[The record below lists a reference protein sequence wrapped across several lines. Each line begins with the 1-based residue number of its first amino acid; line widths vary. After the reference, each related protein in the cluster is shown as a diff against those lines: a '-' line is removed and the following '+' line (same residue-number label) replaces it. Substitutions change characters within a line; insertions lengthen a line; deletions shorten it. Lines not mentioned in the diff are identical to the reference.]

1 MGETFFCRASRAV
14 LITGE
19 GNFPGL
25 DENGWETLED
35 CAGVIEIDEWQTAYL
50 RFYGEEPAQ
59 FSRCLNAVGAGR
71 FERLP
76 HHALPTYRI
85 NFQNHVGQ
93 SSLAGFRVKVVHR
106 KITEEHFNAMLD
118 FLCDQYATLI
128 FSLRQIA
135 GVHWRKDRAGRDNPY
150 LQYLLIRRHL
160 LHGRPDLDGIA
171 ALVHRAMHERMVS
184 TVEETSIDRVRD
196 LDSAAAMTL
205 LSRPAAWGRLET
217 GHPLKDTA
225 LARSVFQRAGRR
237 LFPGR
242 VRSRRRHATVD
253 TPENRFVKFFLT
265 RLEQRLAQIKA
276 MLGEGGGTFLHP
288 EMGDEIGRLERALDR
303 FLEEPRWRE
312 VGELRH
318 IPARSTVL
326 QRRAGYRELFR
337 LFALLQQASR
347 HDANLLDFT
356 ALVEIKDAPLL
367 YEYWCF
373 FQVKQRL
380 DARFGLPRRA
390 SIIAEAQ
397 PEEDALREGLRLDY
411 GRGIALYYNATCA
424 ARSSG
429 RLSSYSHDLRPDIIL
444 SDGDRLLI
452 LDAKYRGEAS
462 GDTGIESPNPADID
476 KMHTYREAIRNVWGA
491 FVLYPGEKPEIHPA
505 FTARG
510 DSRYEGVGALVLVPG
525 ILSGEVDGSDEIE
538 RLIGEFLERRK
549 S

>member
-1 MGETFFCRASRAV
+1 MSEMFFCRATRAV

-25 DENGWETLED
+25 GENGWEAVED
-35 CAGVIEIDEWQTAYL
+35 SAGVIEIDEWQTAYL

-59 FSRCLNAVGAGR
+59 FSRCLNSMGHNR

-93 SSLAGFRVKVVHR
+93 SNLAGLRVKVVHR

-135 GVHWRKDRAGRDNPY
+135 GTHWRKDRAGRDTLY

-160 LHGRPDLDGIA
+160 LQGRPDLDGIA

-184 TVEETSIDRVRD
+184 TAEETSIDRVRE
-196 LDSAAAMTL
+196 LDSAAAMAL
-205 LSRPAAWGRLET
+205 FSCPAAWGRLDT
-217 GHPLKDTA
+217 GHPLNDTA
-225 LARSVFQRAGRR
+225 LARSVFQRTGRR
-237 LFPGR
+237 LFPER

-265 RLEQRLAQIKA
+265 QLEQRAAQIKA
-276 MLGEGGGTFLHP
+276 MLGEAGGTFLHP
-288 EMGDEIGRLERALDR
+288 EMGEEIGRLERGLDR
-303 FLEEPRWRE
+303 FLAEPRWRE

-318 IPARSTVL
+318 IPTQSTVL

-347 HDANLLDFT
+347 YDPNLLDFT

-373 FQVKQRL
+373 FQVKQGL
-380 DARFGLPRRA
+380 DARFGLPRQV
-390 SIIAEAQ
+390 SIIAKAE

-411 GRGIALYYNATCA
+411 GQGIALYYNATCS
-424 ARSSG
+424 ARSPG

-452 LDAKYRGEAS
+452 LDAKYRGS
-462 GDTGIESPNPADID
+462 WSDDTGIESPNPADID
-476 KMHTYREAIRNVWGA
+476 KMHAYREAIRNVWGA
-491 FVLYPGEKPEIHPA
+491 FVLYPGEKQEIHRA
-505 FTARG
+505 FTARS
-510 DSRYEGVGALVLVPG
+510 DSPYEGVGALVLVPG
-525 ILSGEVDGSDEIE
+525 EADGRDAID
-538 RLIGEFLERRK
+538 RLIGDFLNAGAPA
-549 S
+549 